1 VPRPEPRGA
10 MCAIARN
17 LFSAEPLS
25 DICAEM
31 STTPN
36 SHEEG
41 LRHQLSPGQMAMVAV
56 GGSIGTGMLLG
67 SAAALNIAGPAVIL
81 SYAFAA
87 FVAWTVAMAMGE
99 LSSMHPAAGAFGIYA
114 DLYLNEWA
122 GFVSRAGF
130 WASISIAIGA
140 NLVASATYTAYWFP
154 RIPPLLSIAIFSSVL
169 LLVNL
174 RSVRAYGRFEYWFSM
189 LKLSTMAAFIVVGG
203 SLLLRGSVPVHY
215 TSSGGFFPNGHWA
228 PLLAITFAL
237 YTFGGIEIVAIT
249 TGEADSRTVIPRAV
263 RLTFAILCI
272 VYLGAI
278 AVLSGVMPWDRVGTA
293 ESPFV
298 TVFRT
303 VRIPAA
309 AALMNFVIL
318 TAALSGANAN
328 LYAGSR
334 ILFSLART
342 GWAPSGLGKLNAAG
356 SPTFALLA
364 SSYGVVVALILEK
377 WMPGKAF
384 VYILSAALFGLML
397 AWLVS
402 LAAHISF
409 RKRLSAEQLSC
420 LPLRS
425 PIGLWGS
432 ASGLALVSAAILKS
446 WWDSRVNLFSGVLY
460 LSLLTLAYVLIR
472 PQKCKGQ
479 GSSER

>member
-1 VPRPEPRGA
+1 
-10 MCAIARN
+10 
-17 LFSAEPLS
+17 
-25 DICAEM
+25 
-31 STTPN
+31 
-36 SHEEG
+36 
-41 LRHQLSPGQMAMVAV
+41 MAMVAV

-67 SAAALNIAGPAVIL
+67 SAAALSIAGPAVIL

-87 FVAWTVAMAMGE
+87 FITWTVAMAMGE
-99 LSSMHPAAGAFGIYA
+99 LSSMHPAAGSFGIYA

-130 WASISIAIGA
+130 WASISIAIAA
-140 NLVASATYTAYWFP
+140 NLVASATYMAFWFP
-154 RIPPLLSIAIFSSVL
+154 RVPPLLWLAIFSLLL

-174 RSVRAYGRFEYWFSM
+174 RSVRVYGRFEYWFSM
-189 LKLSTMAAFIVVGG
+189 LKLATIAVFIVVGG
-203 SLLLRGSVPVHY
+203 ILLLRGSVTAHY
-215 TSSGGFFPNGHWA
+215 TSCGGFFPRGHLA

-249 TGEADSRTVIPRAV
+249 TGEANSRNVIPRAV

-278 AVLSGVMPWDRVGTA
+278 TVLAGVMPWNQVGTG

-303 VRIPAA
+303 IKIPAA
-309 AALMNFVIL
+309 AGIMNLVIL

-342 GWAPSGLGKLNAAG
+342 GWAPTSLGKLNAAG

-364 SSYGVVVALILEK
+364 SSYGIFVALVLEK
-377 WMPGKAF
+377 WTPGKAF
-384 VYILSAALFGLML
+384 IYILSAALFGLML

-409 RKRLSAEQLSC
+409 RNRVSPEKLRS

-425 PIGLWGS
+425 PIGRWGS
-432 ASGLALVSAAILKS
+432 ASGLALVSAAIVKS
-446 WWDSRVNLFSGVLY
+446 WWDSRVNLISGVVY
-460 LSLLTLAYVLIR
+460 LFLLTSAYVLTR
-472 PQKCKGQ
+472 PQKRKVQYRG
-479 GSSER
+479 ERRSPTLSR

>member
-1 VPRPEPRGA
+1 
-10 MCAIARN
+10 MSAI
-17 LFSAEPLS
+17 S
-25 DICAEM
+25 
-31 STTPN
+31 N
-36 SHEEG
+36 SHEDG

-99 LSSMHPAAGAFGIYA
+99 LSSMHPAAGSFGIYA

-140 NLVASATYTAYWFP
+140 NLVASATYMAFWLP
-154 RIPPLLSIAIFSSVL
+154 RVPPLLWVAIFSSAL

-189 LKLSTMAAFIVVGG
+189 LKLATIAAFIVVGG
-203 SLLLRGSVPVHY
+203 TLLLRGSVPAHY
-215 TSSGGFFPNGHWA
+215 TSCGGFFPNGHLG

-249 TGEADSRTVIPRAV
+249 TGEADSRTVIPRAI
-263 RLTFAILCI
+263 RRTFATLCI

-278 AVLSGVMPWDRVGTA
+278 AVLAGVMPWNQVGTG

-303 VRIPAA
+303 VQIPAA

-328 LYAGSR
+328 LYAASR

-342 GWAPSGLGKLNAAG
+342 GWAPTSLGQLNTSG

-364 SSYGVVVALILEK
+364 SSYGIIVALTLEK

-384 VYILSAALFGLML
+384 VYILGAALFGLML

-409 RKRLSAEQLSC
+409 RKRCSPEQLNS

-425 PIGLWGS
+425 PIGGWGS
-432 ASGLALVSAAILKS
+432 ASGLALVSAAIFKS
-446 WWDSRVNLFSGVLY
+446 WWDSRVNLISGVLY
-460 LSLLTLAYVLIR
+460 LALLTLAYVLIR
-472 PQKCKGQ
+472 PRKRKVQY
-479 GSSER
+479 SSERRVASLPR

>member
-1 VPRPEPRGA
+1 
-10 MCAIARN
+10 
-17 LFSAEPLS
+17 
-25 DICAEM
+25 
-31 STTPN
+31 
-36 SHEEG
+36 
-41 LRHQLSPGQMAMVAV
+41 
-56 GGSIGTGMLLG
+56 
-67 SAAALNIAGPAVIL
+67 
-81 SYAFAA
+81 
-87 FVAWTVAMAMGE
+87 
-99 LSSMHPAAGAFGIYA
+99 
-114 DLYLNEWA
+114 
-122 GFVSRAGF
+122 
-130 WASISIAIGA
+130 
-140 NLVASATYTAYWFP
+140 VASATYMAFWLP
-154 RIPPLLSIAIFSSVL
+154 RVPPLLWVAIFSSAL

-189 LKLSTMAAFIVVGG
+189 LKLATIAAFIVVGG
-203 SLLLRGSVPVHY
+203 TLLLRGSVPAHY
-215 TSSGGFFPNGHWA
+215 TSCGGFFPNGHLG

-249 TGEADSRTVIPRAV
+249 TGEADSRTVIPRAI
-263 RLTFAILCI
+263 RRTFATLCI

-278 AVLSGVMPWDRVGTA
+278 AVLAGVMPWNQVGTG

-303 VRIPAA
+303 VQIPAA

-328 LYAGSR
+328 LYAASR

-342 GWAPSGLGKLNAAG
+342 GWAPTSLGQLNTSG

-364 SSYGVVVALILEK
+364 SSYGIIVALTLEK

-384 VYILSAALFGLML
+384 VYILGAALFGLML

-409 RKRLSAEQLSC
+409 RKRCSPEQLNS

-425 PIGLWGS
+425 PIGGWGS
-432 ASGLALVSAAILKS
+432 ASGLALVSAAIFKS
-446 WWDSRVNLFSGVLY
+446 WWDSRVNLISGVLY
-460 LSLLTLAYVLIR
+460 LALLTLAYVLIR
-472 PQKCKGQ
+472 PRKRKVQY
-479 GSSER
+479 SSERRVASLPR

>member
-1 VPRPEPRGA
+1 MLKLA
-10 MCAIARN
+10 TLAAFI
-17 LFSAEPLS
+17 
-25 DICAEM
+25 
-31 STTPN
+31 
-36 SHEEG
+36 
-41 LRHQLSPGQMAMVAV
+41 AV
-56 GGSIGTGMLLG
+56 GGT
-67 SAAALNIAGPAVIL
+67 
-81 SYAFAA
+81 
-87 FVAWTVAMAMGE
+87 
-99 LSSMHPAAGAFGIYA
+99 
-114 DLYLNEWA
+114 
-122 GFVSRAGF
+122 
-130 WASISIAIGA
+130 
-140 NLVASATYTAYWFP
+140 
-154 RIPPLLSIAIFSSVL
+154 
-169 LLVNL
+169 
-174 RSVRAYGRFEYWFSM
+174 
-189 LKLSTMAAFIVVGG
+189 
-203 SLLLRGSVPVHY
+203 LLLRGSVTAHY
-215 TSSGGFFPNGHWA
+215 TSSGGFFPHGHVA

-249 TGEADSRTVIPRAV
+249 TGEANSRTVIPRAV

-278 AVLSGVMPWDRVGTA
+278 AVLAGVMPWNQVGTG

-303 VRIPAA
+303 IRIPAA
-309 AALMNFVIL
+309 AGVMNFVIL

-364 SSYGVVVALILEK
+364 SSYGIIVGLVLEK
-377 WMPGKAF
+377 WMPQQAF
-384 VYILSAALFGLML
+384 VYILDAALFGLLL

-409 RKRLSAEQLSC
+409 RNRISAEKLRS

-432 ASGLALVSAAILKS
+432 VVGLALVSAAILKS
-446 WWDSRVNLFSGVLY
+446 WWDSRVSLISGVGY
-460 LSLLTLAYVLIR
+460 LTLLTLAYVLTR
-472 PQKCKGQ
+472 SQKRKVQYPG
-479 GSSER
+479 ERRSASLSQ

>member
-1 VPRPEPRGA
+1 
-10 MCAIARN
+10 MCAGMRTGN
-17 LFSAEPLS
+17 G
-25 DICAEM
+25 
-31 STTPN
+31 N
-36 SHEEG
+36 SHEAG

-87 FVAWTVAMAMGE
+87 FIAWTVAMAIGE
-99 LSSMHPAAGAFGIYA
+99 LSSMHPAAGSFGVYA

-130 WASISIAIGA
+130 WTSISIAIGA
-140 NLVASATYTAYWFP
+140 NLVASATYMAYWFP
-154 RIPPLLSIAIFSSVL
+154 RVPPLLWVATFSL
-169 LLVNL
+169 LLFLVNL

-189 LKLSTMAAFIVVGG
+189 LKLATITAFILIGG
-203 SLLLRGSVPVHY
+203 TLLLCGSVPAHY
-215 TSSGGFFPNGHWA
+215 TSSGGFFANGHLA
-228 PLLAITFAL
+228 PLLAMTFAL

-249 TGEADSRTVIPRAV
+249 TGEADSWTIIPRAV

-278 AVLSGVMPWDRVGTA
+278 AVLAGVVPWNQVGTG

-342 GWAPSGLGKLNAAG
+342 GWAPSGLGKLNTAG

-364 SSYGVVVALILEK
+364 SSYGIIVALVLEK
-377 WMPGKAF
+377 WMPEKAF
-384 VYILSAALFGLML
+384 VYILSAALFGLLL

-409 RKRLSAEQLSC
+409 RKRLSPEKLTC

-432 ASGLALVSAAILKS
+432 ASGLALVSVAILKS
-446 WWDSRVNLFSGVLY
+446 WWDSRVNLISGLLY
-460 LSLLTLAYVLIR
+460 LLLLTLAYLLIR
-472 PQKCKGQ
+472 PQKHKVQ
-479 GSSER
+479 YPREQRPASLPR

>member
-1 VPRPEPRGA
+1 MP
-10 MCAIARN
+10 AIA
-17 LFSAEPLS
+17 
-25 DICAEM
+25 
-31 STTPN
+31 N

-41 LRHQLSPGQMAMVAV
+41 LRQQLSPGQMAMVAV

-67 SAAALNIAGPAVIL
+67 SAVTLSIAGPAVIF

-87 FVAWTVAMAMGE
+87 FIAWTVAMAMGE
-99 LSSMHPAAGAFGIYA
+99 LSSMHPAAGSFGIYA

-122 GFVSRAGF
+122 GFISRAGF

-140 NLVASATYTAYWFP
+140 NLVASATYMAFWFP
-154 RIPPLLSIAIFSSVL
+154 KVPPLVWLATFSL
-169 LLVNL
+169 ILWFVNL

-189 LKLSTMAAFIVVGG
+189 LKLATLAAFIVVGG
-203 SLLLRGSVPVHY
+203 TLLLRGSVTAHY
-215 TSSGGFFPNGHWA
+215 TSSGGFFPHGHVA

-249 TGEADSRTVIPRAV
+249 TGEANSRTVIPRAV

-278 AVLSGVMPWDRVGTA
+278 AVLAGVMPWNQVGTG

-298 TVFRT
+298 TVFRSI
-303 VRIPAA
+303 RIPAA
-309 AALMNFVIL
+309 AGLMNFVIL

-342 GWAPSGLGKLNAAG
+342 GWAPPGLGKLNAAG

-364 SSYGVVVALILEK
+364 SSCGILVAFVLEK
-377 WMPGKAF
+377 WMPEKAF
-384 VYILSAALFGLML
+384 VYILDASLFGLLL

-409 RKRLSAEQLSC
+409 RCRISPERLSAI
-420 LPLRS
+420 PLRS
-425 PIGLWGS
+425 PTGLWGS
-432 ASGLALVSAAILKS
+432 AAGLVLVSAAILKS
-446 WWDSRVNLFSGVLY
+446 WWDSRVNLISGVVY
-460 LSLLTLAYVLIR
+460 LLLLTTAYVLTR
-472 PQKCKGQ
+472 PQKRKVQYSG
-479 GSSER
+479 ERRSAWLSR